1 MDGYPLPILAKEDTF
16 SFFVVGCVKCHV
28 FYSNVRLGTA
38 GRKIP
43 VHFYVRRY
51 VRQARRHNCL
61 NCCLSV
67 PFHSHRRLHS
77 ERKTQVDGSPSRSC
91 RRRICIAAR
100 VGGMNAE
107 DGDEL
112 GDYGEEEYYD
122 DSGWLGSVANVLT
135 LTRTNVLIGILSVL
149 LFVFVILAILAG
161 AGRLGKS
168 D

>member
-1 MDGYPLPILAKEDTF
+1 
-16 SFFVVGCVKCHV
+16 
-28 FYSNVRLGTA
+28 
-38 GRKIP
+38 
-43 VHFYVRRY
+43 
-51 VRQARRHNCL
+51 
-61 NCCLSV
+61 
-67 PFHSHRRLHS
+67 
-77 ERKTQVDGSPSRSC
+77 
-91 RRRICIAAR
+91 
-100 VGGMNAE
+100 MNAE

-122 DSGWLGSVANVLT
+122 DSGWLGSFANVLT